1 MRRLMD
7 VLAPGVI
14 VGLLLLH
21 ATGCA
26 YRKPDLAELY
36 HDWADQKQGRPP
48 LVGIH
53 GLMGSEIVDPNTGKV
68 LWGKVHG
75 LFSTTADMHLALP
88 LGQGE
93 KTTLVA
99 TGSIKKIGGV
109 EVYAGIVQTLTQD
122 GGYTRVKGSDAVP
135 EAPFF
140 PFAYDWRL
148 SCVENARRLSV
159 FIDAIGERCHD
170 PDIKVDIVAHSM
182 GGLIARYYLLYDG
195 KDVLGEAAPVPTGE
209 GAAKIRKLVM
219 LGTPNMGSV
228 SSLLALIDGNS
239 VGLARIPPDLI
250 STMPSV
256 VQLMPSPSEYVLFT
270 AAGSPVPLDIY
281 DVRTWEQ
288 QRWGIFDPDKRP
300 GIIRRYLSLHP
311 GDGEELARVYLRRLQ
326 SHFGVLLRRAR
337 AFHLALEA
345 GPVPASV
352 QTLLL
357 GGNCTPTLRGLVV
370 EREGGRWVVRR
381 NPKEVRHPVEGV
393 NLRSLFYGPGDG
405 EVTKSS
411 LMALVPAN
419 KLCEPHTDLPYAVS
433 GFICEKH
440 MDLVKNWTFRDNLLN
455 FLLYHPFP
463 FVPHPC
469 LERQSSLS

>member
-36 HDWADQKQGRPP
+36 QDWANQKQGRPP

-122 GGYTRVKGSDAVP
+122 GGYTLVKGSDAVP

-228 SSLLALIDGNS
+228 SSLLALIDGNR

-256 VQLMPSPSEYVLFT
+256 VQLMPSPSEYVLFS
-270 AAGSPVPLDIY
+270 AAGHPVPLDIY

-288 QRWGIFDPDKRP
+288 
-300 GIIRRYLSLHP
+300 
-311 GDGEELARVYLRRLQ
+311 LAREADFFGRASGRNTDKLAATGLMAVRSELVDAPYLAGGPL
-326 SHFGVLLRRAR
+326 VLECA
-337 AFHLALEA
+337 
-345 GPVPASV
+345 
-352 QTLLL
+352 
-357 GGNCTPTLRGLVV
+357 
-370 EREGGRWVVRR
+370 
-381 NPKEVRHPVEGV
+381 VRHTLKIGLHTMFVGEILDIKAAAEEDLDAAED
-393 NLRSLFYGPGDG
+393 LRVIQQIKMVHVAADPLVFFRNREVQLRFRVFSQCAVDGYQSVAKDIVAQFRCLFGCGRRDCIP
-405 EVTKSS
+405 
-411 LMALVPAN
+411 LNAL
-419 KLCEPHTDLPYAVS
+419 
-433 GFICEKH
+433 G
-440 MDLVKNWTFRDNLLN
+440 
-455 FLLYHPFP
+455 
-463 FVPHPC
+463 
-469 LERQSSLS
+469 QG